1 MNKPSRKP
9 RNTCFGSGPCA
20 KRPGWSFNNLDTDIL
35 GRSHRSRLG
44 KSRLKEIIDRTAAL
58 LDLPEGYKIGI
69 TPASD
74 TGAVELAM
82 WNLLGAPGVG
92 VDVFAWEQFSQLWYQ
107 DIVEELPLE
116 DVRAF
121 SVEYGV
127 LPDLNEIS
135 PDRDSV
141 FVWNGTTSGVRIP
154 DNFKFPPQG
163 KGLRICDA
171 TSAAFAYELP
181 WRDLDVVT
189 WSWQKVMGGEA
200 QHGMIVMSPKA
211 QKRLVEYAPPWPMP
225 KIFQLR
231 DKNGVPDRSFF
242 EGNVINTPSMMC
254 VSDALDVLRWME
266 SIGGRKEIQ
275 NRVKK
280 NSETIDKWI
289 EKTDWVEHL
298 PQDEA
303 TRSKTSVCL
312 KIRAVDGIDPV
323 RLTHAVFDLLEEENV
338 AHDINSYKTAPPGL
352 RIWCGGTIEA
362 DDLEILTEWL
372 DWAGA
377 EARENLKRLS

>member
-1 MNKPSRKP
+1 MNRPSRKP
-9 RNTCFGSGPCA
+9 KNNCFGSGPCA
-20 KRPGWSFNNLDTDIL
+20 KRPGWSFDNLDTDIL
-35 GRSHRSRLG
+35 GRSHRSVLGRKRL
-44 KSRLKEIIDRTAAL
+44 REVIDRTAAL

-82 WNLLGAPGVG
+82 WNLLGAPGIG
-92 VDVFAWEQFSQLWYQ
+92 VDVFAWEQFSMLWYQ
-107 DIVEELPLE
+107 DIMDELPLE
-116 DVRAF
+116 DVRPFAAD
-121 SVEYGV
+121 YGA
-127 LPDLNEIS
+127 LPDLGQMH
-135 PDRDSV
+135 PDRDAV

-154 DNFKFPPQG
+154 DSFKFPPHG

-171 TSAAFAYELP
+171 TSATFAYELP
-181 WRDLDVVT
+181 WADLDVIT

-211 QKRLVEYAPPWPMP
+211 QKRLAEYVPAWPMP

-231 DKNGVPDRSFF
+231 DKKGVPDMSFF

-254 VSDALDVLRWME
+254 VTDALDVLRWME

-280 NSETIDKWI
+280 NSQVIDNWVK
-289 EKTDWVEHL
+289 KTDWIEYL
-298 PQDEA
+298 PLDEA
-303 TRSKTSVCL
+303 TRSRTSVCL
-312 KIRAVDGIDPV
+312 KVKPVNGIEPAKLTRAI
-323 RLTHAVFDLLEEENV
+323 FDLMESEEI

-362 DDLEILTEWL
+362 EDLEILTEWL
-372 DWAGA
+372 DWAA
-377 EARENLKRLS
+377 FQARETLGG